1 MRPILAF
8 TAAALVGAPAYA
20 DAVAPG
26 AYDYID
32 GCIVLN
38 SDTLIAYGT
47 APIAFPRLIFSCGDP
62 TGAGGPATDPM
73 PGPADTAFDDD
84 ATESGDDTTDAA
96 ELQSPP
102 DLATGGGDADVPGNA
117 LLPEDVT
124 VRPGDVLAVP
134 EPDAVGLVGLG
145 LAVLGLRRKRGARAA
160 R

>member
-38 SDTLIAYGT
+38 GDTLIAYGT

-73 PGPADTAFDDD
+73 PGLADTAFDDD
-84 ATESGDDTTDAA
+84 TTESAA
-96 ELQSPP
+96 NVQLPP
-102 DLATGGGDADVPGNA
+102 DRGTGGGDADIPGNA
-117 LLPEDVT
+117 LLPDDVT

-145 LAVLGLRRKRGARAA
+145 LAILALRRKRNARAV

>member
-1 MRPILAF
+1 MRPILVL

-20 DAVAPG
+20 DAVPPG

-38 SDTLIAYGT
+38 GDTLIAYGT

-62 TGAGGPATDPM
+62 TGAGGPATDQL

-84 ATESGDDTTDAA
+84 TTESA
-96 ELQSPP
+96 ERQSPP

-117 LLPEDVT
+117 LLPDDVT

-134 EPDAVGLVGLG
+134 EPAATSLVGFG
-145 LAVLGLRRKRGARAA
+145 LAVLALRRKRNPRAT